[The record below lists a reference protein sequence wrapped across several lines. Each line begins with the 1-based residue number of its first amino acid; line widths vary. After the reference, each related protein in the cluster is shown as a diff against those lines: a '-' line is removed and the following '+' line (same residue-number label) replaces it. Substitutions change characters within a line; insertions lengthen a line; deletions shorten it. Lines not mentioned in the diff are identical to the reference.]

1 MFGADDGESFNAIF
15 PCLSRPVQK
24 LEWVAMS
31 GVAPITTDETTIGRI
46 VSFVMAARNLLIE
59 EPLAERTKLLKD
71 LIEAGTGMRELWL
84 EEIEA
89 ARAGEEG
96 LRLITLGENWV
107 RFEDDVSSEALKYIL
122 ERNRPTSKSA
132 SA

>member
-1 MFGADDGESFNAIF
+1 MWWSVFQLFGADDGESFNAIF

-31 GVAPITTDETTIGRI
+31 GVAPITTDETTI

-71 LIEAGTGMRELWL
+71 LIEAGTGMR
-84 EEIEA
+84 
-89 ARAGEEG
+89 GNCG
-96 LRLITLGENWV
+96 
-107 RFEDDVSSEALKYIL
+107 
-122 ERNRPTSKSA
+122 
-132 SA
+132 